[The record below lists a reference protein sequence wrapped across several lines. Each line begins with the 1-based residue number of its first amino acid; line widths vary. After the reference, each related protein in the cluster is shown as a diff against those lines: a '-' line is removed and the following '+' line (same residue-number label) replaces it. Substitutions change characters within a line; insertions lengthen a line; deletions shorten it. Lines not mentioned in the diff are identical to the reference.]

1 MKTLTIPKRFGYPTL
16 DITVNGIEYTV
27 KSGEEITLE
36 DHVAEAIE
44 NAIALAPKLGVPR
57 NRFAQH
63 IEGIITDLTSSDFD
77 GVETIA
83 YYALA
88 YSKKLKTMEIPSG
101 IKVIAEGAFY
111 GCSALESVKFGE
123 NSDLVS
129 IGTVAFGYCKALS
142 AVFLPEKPPALVNV
156 DAFTNIQANCT
167 FYCKTQESLDAYKA
181 ATNWSTLTGTYS
193 FVVE

>member
-44 NAIALAPKLGVPR
+44 NAIALAPKLVVPR
-57 NRFAQH
+57 SRFAQLAEGS
-63 IEGIITDLTSSDFD
+63 ITEITAEDLEGISNIHNYTFYNKPKLKKVTIPNCI
-77 GVETIA
+77 ETIGKSVFEWCSNLEA
-83 YYALA
+83 VYLP
-88 YSKKLKTMEIPSG
+88 EIPPTLANT
-101 IKVIAEGAFY
+101 IAFNE
-111 GCSALESVKFGE
+111 VKA
-123 NSDLVS
+123 
-129 IGTVAFGYCKALS
+129 T
-142 AVFLPEKPPALVNV
+142 
-156 DAFTNIQANCT
+156 CT
-167 FYCKTQESLDAYKA
+167 FYCKTQESLEAYKA